1 VGIMVHKKV
10 GDSVVV
16 GEPLCTVHYNLAER
30 LASAAPLIEKS
41 YTIAATP
48 LLQKRPLVH
57 RVIGDQ

>member
-1 VGIMVHKKV
+1 VGIIVHKKV
-10 GDSVVV
+10 GDPVSV
-16 GEPLCTVHYNLAER
+16 GEALCTVHSNSAER

-48 LLQKRPLVH
+48 LLQKRQLVH